1 MHFVPGKT
9 YSIFKESMFLFYS
22 VQISDSSSWKLL
34 KQKTTLS
41 NNILC
46 AGNKLPIQRGFS
58 GNNAGHLLYEFM

>member
-1 MHFVPGKT
+1 
-9 YSIFKESMFLFYS
+9 MFLFYS

-46 AGNKLPIQRGFS
+46 EGNKLPMQRGFP
-58 GNNAGHLLYEFM
+58 GNNARHLLYEFM

>member
-1 MHFVPGKT
+1 
-9 YSIFKESMFLFYS
+9 MFLFYS